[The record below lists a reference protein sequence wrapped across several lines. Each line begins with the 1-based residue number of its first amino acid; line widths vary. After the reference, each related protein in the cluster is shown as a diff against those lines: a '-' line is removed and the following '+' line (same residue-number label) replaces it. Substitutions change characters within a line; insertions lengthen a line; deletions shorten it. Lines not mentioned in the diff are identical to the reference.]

1 VSARDTANSR
11 RRAQANHALL
21 DVSASIAHTRSLSSQ
36 FLGKRRRAIDQRRAQ
51 RVDER
56 PARVIDRRRACA
68 AHSHKAVTRSG
79 SHAETLGNL
88 RNGNIALHRTR
99 HNDVARR
106 AAHNRTGFGVAVVV
120 GCRRNGRKIAFAR
133 HLCSVERSEHRRT
146 FSASPFPTTNDQH
159 TTPQHNTTQ
168 RNTAGSSHI
177 TTAKRNPIDSQLS
190 FAMEDLP
197 RFPQTFLDVLGTIA
211 AFDDVLALTS
221 VDRRERVSRVFWI
234 DRKAKVHFNT
244 TVSVPEQRAF
254 LAAYPHCVV
263 RQTVSHT
270 RQICAR
276 VRELAFFDAFNEPL
290 DRVELP
296 QTITH
301 LSFGMRFDKSLRNV
315 KLPRS
320 LTHLRFGWSFR
331 AFDTVQ
337 FPRSLKEVRISRLTS
352 DRSFFTA
359 ELPAGT
365 ELVIEAR
372 VQTFP

>member
-1 VSARDTANSR
+1 
-11 RRAQANHALL
+11 
-21 DVSASIAHTRSLSSQ
+21 
-36 FLGKRRRAIDQRRAQ
+36 
-51 RVDER
+51 
-56 PARVIDRRRACA
+56 
-68 AHSHKAVTRSG
+68 
-79 SHAETLGNL
+79 
-88 RNGNIALHRTR
+88 
-99 HNDVARR
+99 
-106 AAHNRTGFGVAVVV
+106 
-120 GCRRNGRKIAFAR
+120 
-133 HLCSVERSEHRRT
+133 
-146 FSASPFPTTNDQH
+146 
-159 TTPQHNTTQ
+159 
-168 RNTAGSSHI
+168 
-177 TTAKRNPIDSQLS
+177 
-190 FAMEDLP
+190 MEDSLFLP